1 MLETC
6 GQVVPFLK
14 TFFAV
19 THVVQHTLTA
29 INGMTSARIE
39 ALRLQ
44 LVELREQEEYLVE
57 EAVTSLMQDV
67 FSGVQGVAESE
78 KLPVLAA
85 INKCGFHMWP
95 GSTLNVGTCGN
106 VDWVPKRLKNMWNI
120 LAGP

>member
-1 MLETC
+1 
-6 GQVVPFLK
+6 
-14 TFFAV
+14 
-19 THVVQHTLTA
+19 
-29 INGMTSARIE
+29 
-39 ALRLQ
+39 
-44 LVELREQEEYLVE
+44 
-57 EAVTSLMQDV
+57 MQDV

-120 LAGP
+120 LVGPYMSGNVKCVAECRMTHGTSGGDGRAEFVGHSVV